1 MIFINNTFFPFQF
14 ATKYGLIDY
23 FCLSENNIYQK
34 KLTFIIKMKNFK
46 HINMEYLDEISEG
59 NQDLACDLIEMFIKQ
74 VPIFTEQLDTLYS
87 NGDYVLLGKL
97 AHKIKSSVSMMGISE
112 LASDMKNLEFIAKE
126 GKEVEMYPIYIA
138 KFKRI
143 TSEAVIELND
153 ILIKLK

>member
-1 MIFINNTFFPFQF
+1 
-14 ATKYGLIDY
+14 
-23 FCLSENNIYQK
+23 
-34 KLTFIIKMKNFK
+34 MKNFK

-74 VPIFTEQLDTLYS
+74 VPIFTEQLDLLYK

-112 LASDMKNLEFIAKE
+112 LASDMKHLELIARE
-126 GKEVEMYPIYIA
+126 GKEIEKYPIYIA
-138 KFKRI
+138 RFKSI
-143 TSEAVIELND
+143 TNEAVNELND